1 MIYLLNSFNNL
12 KKEFL
17 FLFFAFVFGLGLVFI
32 LPPFQVPDEPAHFFR
47 AFQIANGDFV
57 SNKLKSKKTGEN
69 VGYGGYL
76 PRSVINTYSLVKKNL
91 KIKFNKDQ
99 IDINKIKE
107 AFKIPLK
114 INDVIVYNFPATE
127 RSPLLHLPQAIGI
140 KLGILFNSSP
150 IVLFYLGRIFAFL
163 FWLVIGFFTIRIL
176 PFQKGTFILLL
187 LMPMA
192 IAQACS
198 LSHDS
203 VMITLAFLFAA
214 FVFKVSF
221 ENRYKEITNK
231 EIYYL
236 LFLTALLS
244 LTKYQYFLCVITIV
258 IPHTKFKNIKH
269 YSFIIVSVFLIYWL
283 VGNSWFYLKE
293 NFHNLHPELNITNID
308 SGHSH
313 SHFKSLTLAY
323 KVNIKD
329 FFLALK
335 MHLLQHFNNVYL
347 TSFIA
352 RLGWLDIEFPR
363 FYIYLMFFSLC
374 FISLINSDKR
384 EIDILSKL
392 YLFAICL
399 LLFIGVFVKKF
410 YLGYSSYHKKFMF
423 VSDVQGRFFIPF
435 SMLFFII
442 FQNKIWVFKK
452 IGKYDNFFIAL
463 SLIITIFITFKTLY
477 YRYHL

>member
-17 FLFFAFVFGLGLVFI
+17 FLFFASVLGLGLVFI
-32 LPPFQVPDEPAHFFR
+32 LPPFQAPDEPSHFFR
-47 AFQIANGDFV
+47 AFQIANGDFFTY
-57 SNKLKSKKTGEN
+57 KLKSKKTGEDA
-69 VGYGGYL
+69 GSGGYL
-76 PRSVINTYSLVKKNL
+76 PKSLITTYYLVTKKMG
-91 KIKFNKDQ
+91 IKFRPENK

-114 INDVIVYNFPATE
+114 INDVIVWNFTATE

-150 IVLFYLGRIFAFL
+150 ILLFYLGRIFTFL
-163 FWLVIGFFTIRIL
+163 FWLIIGFFTIRLL

-187 LMPMA
+187 LMPTAVM
-192 IAQACS
+192 QACS

-203 VMITLAFLFAA
+203 VMITLSFLFAA

-244 LTKYQYFLCVITIV
+244 LTKYHYFLCVIIVV
-258 IPHTKFKNIKH
+258 IPYTKFKNIKH

-293 NFHNLHPELNITNID
+293 NFDNSHPKLNIINIYNESIPWKD
-308 SGHSH
+308 QT
-313 SHFKSLTLAY
+313 FAY
-323 KVNIKD
+323 KAGFSK
-329 FFLALK
+329 FFLNLK
-335 MHLLQHFNNVYL
+335 MHLLNSGGYFYL
-347 TSFIA
+347 NPFIA
-352 RLGWLDIEFPR
+352 RLGWLDTEFPR
-363 FYIYLMFFSLC
+363 FYIYLMLFSLC

-384 EIDILSKL
+384 KIDMLSKL
-392 YLFAICL
+392 YLFTIFL
-399 LLFIGVFVKKF
+399 LLFLGVFIKKTYF
-410 YLGYSSYHKKFMF
+410 GYSIQYKKNVF
-423 VSDVQGRFFIPF
+423 VSVVQGRFFIPF

-477 YRYHL
+477 YRYYI